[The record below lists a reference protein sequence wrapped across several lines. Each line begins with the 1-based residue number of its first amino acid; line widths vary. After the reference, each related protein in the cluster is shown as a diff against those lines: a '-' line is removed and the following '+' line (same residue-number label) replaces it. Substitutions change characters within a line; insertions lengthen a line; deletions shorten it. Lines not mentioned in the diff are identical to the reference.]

1 MRYFLVDT
9 ENISKYDFIQEYD
22 LTNEDTLVMFV
33 SEKSQ
38 NISVMDLLNITRRN
52 IQIKEEE
59 VYAGTE
65 NALDFQLVA
74 KLSIMVCTL
83 DKGTPFYIVS
93 NDGGFNV
100 AVKYLKETMDANIEI
115 IKTVCNE
122 IAFDIDNLDIE
133 KELDEATKEVINNSG
148 TLSELH
154 NNLRALH
161 GNEKGREL
169 YLKVKKSLE
178 SKSVK

>member
-38 NISVMDLLNITRRN
+38 NISV
-52 IQIKEEE
+52 K
-59 VYAGTE
+59 
-65 NALDFQLVA
+65 
-74 KLSIMVCTL
+74 
-83 DKGTPFYIVS
+83 
-93 NDGGFNV
+93 
-100 AVKYLKETMDANIEI
+100 DANIEI